1 MRDHGGFA
9 EDQERNLTPFY
20 ALAILAFIVLI
31 SKLWYLQVIQGAEL
45 MNQSDRHRIREYR
58 MPAARGLIKDRNGEV
73 LAQNRPSYN
82 LFFDYQALPAE
93 ERLPFLEGVCREYDI
108 DFDTA
113 KRRLEASRDLLPV
126 KVKTDITREEVAII
140 QTQSM
145 GYGRHF
151 PLEIGV
157 DSIREYNHH
166 SLGAHLL
173 GYTAEIDKERL
184 ELPKYE
190 DYRPGDLVGKSGV
203 EEFYEEYLAGVFG
216 WKRIE
221 VNARGLPITELAVE
235 KGIAGRNVVLNID
248 FRLMKAAEKAMAGK
262 SGAIVA
268 MDPRSGQVLA
278 SHSTPSFEPAMFSRP
293 IPQDT
298 WDSLINHEQHPLQN
312 KFAAGL
318 YPPGSTFKVVTALA
332 ALESESV
339 TPSTTIFCPGKWKF
353 GGRDFRCHNEKGH
366 GYVDLHRAIVHSC
379 DVYFYKVG
387 YQMGIDLMAEYAR
400 ALGMGAK
407 TGIDIPGEKE
417 GLVPDKDW
425 KRRVHKQPWMPGN
438 TLSCAIG
445 QGFML
450 ASPLQMAAVYSVFAN
465 GGVLYR
471 PQLLNRIEDQNG
483 EVLREFAPEVLRTLN
498 VNKRNLRT
506 VHSGLVGVVN
516 EPGGTGGRARLKS
529 VTVAGKTGTSQ
540 VRGIG
545 NVRMH
550 VSALAYKHRDHA
562 WFVCYAPAENPEIVV
577 SVLVEHS
584 GHGGVEAAPMA
595 VSVLSQYFRGKAD
608 VSEADIEVTQV
619 VGEESD

>member
-1 MRDHGGFA
+1 
-9 EDQERNLTPFY
+9 
-20 ALAILAFIVLI
+20 
-31 SKLWYLQVIQGAEL
+31 
-45 MNQSDRHRIREYR
+45 
-58 MPAARGLIKDRNGEV
+58 
-73 LAQNRPSYN
+73 
-82 LFFDYQALPAE
+82 
-93 ERLPFLEGVCREYDI
+93 
-108 DFDTA
+108 
-113 KRRLEASRDLLPV
+113 
-126 KVKTDITREEVAII
+126 
-140 QTQSM
+140 
-145 GYGRHF
+145 
-151 PLEIGV
+151 
-157 DSIREYNHH
+157 
-166 SLGAHLL
+166 
-173 GYTAEIDKERL
+173 
-184 ELPKYE
+184 
-190 DYRPGDLVGKSGV
+190 
-203 EEFYEEYLAGVFG
+203 
-216 WKRIE
+216 
-221 VNARGLPITELAVE
+221 
-235 KGIAGRNVVLNID
+235 
-248 FRLMKAAEKAMAGK
+248 
-262 SGAIVA
+262 
-268 MDPRSGQVLA
+268 
-278 SHSTPSFEPAMFSRP
+278 
-293 IPQDT
+293 
-298 WDSLINHEQHPLQN
+298 
-312 KFAAGL
+312 
-318 YPPGSTFKVVTALA
+318 
-332 ALESESV
+332 
-339 TPSTTIFCPGKWKF
+339 
-353 GGRDFRCHNEKGH
+353 
-366 GYVDLHRAIVHSC
+366 
-379 DVYFYKVG
+379 VYFYKVG

-400 ALGMGAK
+400 ALGLGAK

-595 VSVLSQYFRGKAD
+595 VAVLSQYFRGKAD
-608 VSEADIEVTQV
+608 LSEADIEVTQV